1 MTNNITSDIK
11 SVNLSSLWPQT
22 SHCYPL
28 YIPDYSDKLRVYA
41 LPVVLLIRFRFF
53 LNKCHFL
60 ETPKLFVTLSFQK
73 DNICSC
79 QVKELHKL
87 TDLPV
92 LFCFVFL
99 LFSDLIEIFL
109 TIYWLNGIITCI
121 NKGCWFLLTSDVPQL
136 HPLFSLH
143 YMFFHNMLSGT
154 QCTQCCCD
162 YV

>member
-1 MTNNITSDIK
+1 MNNITSDIK
-11 SVNLSSLWPQT
+11 NVNLSSLWPPT
-22 SHCYPL
+22 SYCYPL
-28 YIPDYSDKLRVYA
+28 YIPDYLDKLRVYA
-41 LPVVLLIRFRFF
+41 LPVVLVIRFTFF
-53 LNKCHFL
+53 STSVIFL
-60 ETPKLFVTLSFQK
+60 KDQNCLQCLVFKK

-79 QVKELHKL
+79 QVKELHKW
-87 TDLPV
+87 TYLPV

-99 LFSDLIEIFL
+99 LFTDLIKIFL
-109 TIYWLNGIITCI
+109 TIYWLNGITTCI

-154 QCTQCCCD
+154 QCTQCWRD